1 MKASRNSAW
10 EGRFRPDGLVHGNE
24 IYDDVGHQVCRSI
37 GCMHELVWISGMDLV
52 VAISDKDSW
61 RKRWRDERMKDRYGS
76 SKRRRHD

>member
-37 GCMHELVWISGMDLV
+37 GCMHELVWISRMDLV

-61 RKRWRDERMKDRYGS
+61 RKKVERREGERQIWLIKEEET
-76 SKRRRHD
+76 